1 MITRMHALVEMVCAA
16 QGSTFRN
23 HYKLKLY
30 KGVLLMLR
38 QKGIQRRSP
47 MSTGCSK
54 RSPFTKDTTS
64 VTSHVQRRT
73 LSTRSCF
80 GP

>member
-1 MITRMHALVEMVCAA
+1 MDIDEARRHVAERDAELAACEAEVGRLATSHPGPVMITRMHALVEMVCAA

-38 QKGIQRRSP
+38 QKGIQ
-47 MSTGCSK
+47 
-54 RSPFTKDTTS
+54 
-64 VTSHVQRRT
+64 
-73 LSTRSCF
+73 
-80 GP
+80 